1 MKELYDVVV
10 IGGGFAAAEE
20 SVFLTKYARH
30 VTVLIRGKGFS
41 CAPSAPVE
49 AEELPCV
56 RVCRANGEWS
66 GLAFHGVP
74 GGHEFTSFVLGLY
87 NAAGPGQPLDEKALA
102 DAGKISRTVNMKILV
117 SLSCTMC
124 PELVTAAQRI
134 AAENPFVTAEV
145 YDLNHFP
152 ALKDQYKVMS
162 VPCLVI
168 NDGEKVTFGKKNVNQ
183 LLELINSP

>member
-56 RVCRANGEWS
+56 WVCRANDEWS
-66 GLAFHGVP
+66 GLAFHGAP
-74 GGHEFTSFVLGLY
+74 GGHEFTSFVLVLY
-87 NAAGPGQPLDEKALA
+87 NTAGPGQPLDEKN
-102 DAGKISRTVNMKILV
+102 AGRCGENIENSEYEDPGLPVLHDV
-117 SLSCTMC
+117 SGAGNGC
-124 PELVTAAQRI
+124 PAHCGGES
-134 AAENPFVTAEV
+134 FG
-145 YDLNHFP
+145 
-152 ALKDQYKVMS
+152 
-162 VPCLVI
+162 
-168 NDGEKVTFGKKNVNQ
+168 DGGG
-183 LLELINSP
+183 L